1 MSIPEA
7 RKIKLCMNENN
18 KCEATEILK
27 QETETEMKD
36 RLLVNPEFMA
46 NLDQSDG
53 SQQFDE
59 DENPEEWF
67 NFHIL
72 FIVVT

>member
-1 MSIPEA
+1 
-7 RKIKLCMNENN
+7 MNENN

-27 QETETEMKD
+27 QETDTEMKD

-53 SQQFDE
+53 SQQFDDE
-59 DENPEEWF
+59 EENPES
-67 NFHIL
+67 
-72 FIVVT
+72 

>member
-18 KCEATEILK
+18 KCEATEVLK

-53 SQQFDE
+53 SQQFDDE
-59 DENPEEWF
+59 EENPES
-67 NFHIL
+67 
-72 FIVVT
+72 